1 MDRMPTKDLP
11 DTTLDRA
18 AAEQQASRIKAFW
31 AAKGQ
36 EVNVWVEVDHRAGQP
51 LPLLVVRSDIL
62 TVTRKVR

>member
-1 MDRMPTKDLP
+1 MDRIPTKDLP

-18 AAEQQASRIKAFW
+18 AAEQQAARIKAYW

-36 EVNVWVEVDHRAGQP
+36 DVNVWVELDNKAGQP

-62 TVTRKVR
+62 TVRRVA